1 MHGVTTLLLVS
12 HHPLFTNGL
21 SALFKAERS
30 HRVVAE
36 SLDGPAALEAAAR
49 LEPDVI
55 VVDLIAQVLNGLA
68 MLRQLNKHAPR
79 ARIVALSMCTEVSY
93 VSEALRSGASAYV
106 LKSENFQGL
115 LRAVK
120 DAAAGRQYI
129 SPTLDATA
137 IRRQAARRRIADPY
151 EGLTVRE
158 RQVLQLVAAG
168 RTSAQIAERLGISR
182 RTAETHRANI
192 YKKLLLE
199 NSTELV
205 AFALRRGLVT
215 RDA

>member
-1 MHGVTTLLLVS
+1 
-12 HHPLFTNGL
+12 
-21 SALFKAERS
+21 
-30 HRVVAE
+30 
-36 SLDGPAALEAAAR
+36 
-49 LEPDVI
+49 
-55 VVDLIAQVLNGLA
+55 
-68 MLRQLNKHAPR
+68 
-79 ARIVALSMCTEVSY
+79 
-93 VSEALRSGASAYV
+93 
-106 LKSENFQGL
+106 LKSENFHGL

-120 DAAAGRQYI
+120 EAASGRQYI
-129 SPTLDATA
+129 SPALDATA
-137 IRRQAARRRIADPY
+137 IRRAARQQIADPY

-158 RQVLQLVAAG
+158 QQVLQLVAAG

-199 NSTELV
+199 NRTELV